1 MQNLADIKS
10 KTRSIKLQNHGGQPL
25 LFSSAC
31 NLSHLC
37 FLLILFV
44 LDHYRLPQGQDEWSA
59 ALLRV
64 LHCEEGGRGDL
75 PLCRLCC
82 SGEQQGWIR
91 LVIFFLYNSVLYT
104 NFLYHIL

>member
-1 MQNLADIKS
+1 MLPID
-10 KTRSIKLQNHGGQPL
+10 T
-25 LFSSAC
+25 
-31 NLSHLC
+31 
-37 FLLILFV
+37 FV

-82 SGEQQGWIR
+82 SGEQQGWIG

-104 NFLYHIL
+104 NF